1 MSLELRASPES
12 ELEHR
17 PLRTWE
23 GKITSA
29 SANYFICLIIIF
41 SRGDFSSLSKTI
53 FQQLIC
59 VNMSLEDSTP
69 AEYVTL
75 VSSDGFEFV
84 LPRSTAC
91 VSGTIR
97 RMLDPASMSLALEE
111 LDVFSLTT
119 SFSALR

>member
-1 MSLELRASPES
+1 
-12 ELEHR
+12 
-17 PLRTWE
+17 
-23 GKITSA
+23 
-29 SANYFICLIIIF
+29 
-41 SRGDFSSLSKTI
+41 
-53 FQQLIC
+53 
-59 VNMSLEDSTP
+59 MSLEDSTP

-111 LDVFSLTT
+111 LAVFSLTT